1 MAFRVIEGNIFTS
14 DCQTLVNTV
23 NCVGV
28 MGAGIA
34 LECRL
39 RYPQMYE
46 RYVAICEKG
55 QLDIG
60 KLWLYRTDSR
70 WVLNFP
76 TKKHW
81 RYPSQED
88 YLRQGLEKLVA
99 TYAQKGIR
107 SIAMPLLG
115 ADRGGIDSEVSLGL
129 MQEYLAT
136 GHEDLSVEVYRYD
149 PTARDDLFD
158 SFKARLLGE
167 PTAQIQRASGLKPK
181 ALETLR
187 AALQRDDICQLNQLL
202 KVKGVGLVTLEK
214 AFRYAQQPDEDAADL
229 FMTAP
234 SSHS

>member
-1 MAFRVIEGNIFTS
+1 MAFHVIEGNIFTS
-14 DCQTLVNTV
+14 ECQTLVNTV

-55 QLDIG
+55 QFDIG
-60 KLWLYRTDSR
+60 KLWLYRTTNR

-81 RYPSQED
+81 RYPSKEV

-115 ADRGGIDSEVSLGL
+115 ADRGGIDPDVSLGL
-129 MQEYLAT
+129 MQEYLAS
-136 GHEDLSVEVYRYD
+136 GHDDLYVEVYRYD

-158 SFKARLLGE
+158 CFKARLLGE
-167 PTAQIQRASGLKPK
+167 SSAQIQRASGLKPK
-181 ALETLR
+181 SLETLR
-187 AALQRDDICQLNQLL
+187 DALQRDDIAQLNQLL
-202 KVKGVGLVTLEK
+202 KVKGVGLVTLER
-214 AFRYAQQPDEDAADL
+214 AFRYAQAPDDDATDL
-229 FMTAP
+229 FMAASP
-234 SSHS
+234 SHS